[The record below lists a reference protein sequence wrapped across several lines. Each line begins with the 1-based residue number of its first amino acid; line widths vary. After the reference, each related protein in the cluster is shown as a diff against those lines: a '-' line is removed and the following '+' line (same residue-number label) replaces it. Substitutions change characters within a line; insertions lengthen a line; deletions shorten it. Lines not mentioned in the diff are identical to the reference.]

1 MMKLTARII
10 EAATKTGR
18 CDIKKIG
25 TGLKPRV
32 TAGEY
37 ILCTLRRNPK
47 PFNDCSMDGLD
58 PI

>member
-18 CDIKKIG
+18 CDIKREIG
-25 TGLKPRV
+25 TGRKPRV

-37 ILCTLRRNPK
+37 ILCTPLSNP
-47 PFNDCSMDGLD
+47 
-58 PI
+58 